1 MIFTKHGTKIE
12 IIGTY
17 IPFKCSGK
25 TYPRVVTEN
34 IDKRSVT
41 HGNVEIMLV
50 ENLVEKREGEIE
62 EAIGGIG
69 NAR

>member
-1 MIFTKHGTKIE
+1 MIVTKFGTLIE

-25 TYPRVVTEN
+25 VYPRVVTEN
-34 IDKRSVT
+34 IDERSVT
-41 HGNVEIMLV
+41 YGQVEIMLV
-50 ENLVEKREGEIE
+50 ENLREKREGEIR
-62 EAIGGIG
+62 EAMEGIG

>member
-41 HGNVEIMLV
+41 SYGRVEIMLV
-50 ENLVEKREGEIE
+50 ENLVEKEEGEIE
-62 EAIGGIG
+62 GAIEGIG
-69 NAR
+69 E

>member
-41 HGNVEIMLV
+41 SYGRVEIMLV
-50 ENLVEKREGEIE
+50 ENLVEKEEGEIE
-62 EAIGGIG
+62 KAIKGIG
-69 NAR
+69 NA